1 MLRRSPVS
9 LPARRSA
16 ALQSALSAVLGACT
30 AVPTAAPPIPAR
42 PVPVPVVT
50 PPPAPAPS
58 SDWRD
63 WPLTPGDWSY
73 RRDARGSLALFGVG
87 GTAAQAMLRCDV
99 ARRRVYLSRLPGAAV
114 PAASA
119 TLSIRTSSVVR
130 AVAAV
135 AGSGTPAYWVAEFD
149 VRDPLLDAMAFSR
162 GRFVI
167 ETAGAPRLVIPA
179 WAEVSRV
186 IEDCR
191 G

>member
-1 MLRRSPVS
+1 
-9 LPARRSA
+9 
-16 ALQSALSAVLGACT
+16 
-30 AVPTAAPPIPAR
+30 
-42 PVPVPVVT
+42 
-50 PPPAPAPS
+50 
-58 SDWRD
+58 
-63 WPLTPGDWSY
+63 
-73 RRDARGSLALFGVG
+73 
-87 GTAAQAMLRCDV
+87 MLRCDV

-135 AGSGTPAYWVAEFD
+135 AGSGTPTYWVAEFD